1 MMTDMMTAMFLLRVV
16 LPDRPGSLGA
26 LATALGKVDADIIS
40 LDVVEHSGNGSA
52 VDDILVELPHGRL
65 PDTVVSACQSV
76 EGVRVQFLR
85 RYPAGAEM
93 HRDLQVVEA
102 MTQDPALAGDTLV
115 DLAPGV
121 FRADWALLLERAPGG
136 VNALRQSSAGPDVAG
151 LTAPWLPLAGPRRL
165 PDVHSWAPHWRETAV
180 AAAPFGAP
188 GLALLVGRRGGP
200 EFLDS
205 ELARL
210 GHLAALAQTIRSAG

>member
-1 MMTDMMTAMFLLRVV
+1 MMAAMFLLRVV

-40 LDVVEHSGNGSA
+40 LDVVEHSGDGSA
-52 VDDILVELPHGRL
+52 IDDILVELPHGKL

-85 RYPAGAEM
+85 RYPAGADL
-93 HRDLQVVEA
+93 HRDLQAIEA
-102 MTQDPALAGDTLV
+102 MTRIPDQAGDMLV
-115 DLAPGV
+115 DLAPGI
-121 FRADWALLLERAPGG
+121 FRADWALLLERSPDG
-136 VNALRQSSAGPDVAG
+136 VDALRVSSAGPEVEG
-151 LTAPWLPLAGPRRL
+151 VRAPWLPLARPRRL
-165 PDVHSWAPHWRETAV
+165 SQVGAWAPHWRDTAV
-180 AAAPFGAP
+180 AAAPFGDP
-188 GLALLVGRRGGP
+188 ERALLVGRRGGP

-210 GHLAALAQTIRSAG
+210 GHLVALAETIRSASD